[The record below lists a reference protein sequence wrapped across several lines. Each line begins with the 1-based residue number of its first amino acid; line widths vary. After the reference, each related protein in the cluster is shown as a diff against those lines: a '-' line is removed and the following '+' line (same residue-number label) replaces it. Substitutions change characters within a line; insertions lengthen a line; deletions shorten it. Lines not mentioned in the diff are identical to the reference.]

1 MMKNAMR
8 RVDEVGL
15 TFTQTNHSPP
25 PTASGSDVVFF
36 PLPVQPADNMT
47 RREMILVVDDE
58 PAILA
63 VMRIALEKSGFQV
76 VVAGN
81 GAEALAKF
89 EVMHDKIRV
98 LITDMAMPGM
108 NGLDLIRT
116 IRELN
121 DTVEI
126 VATTGMT
133 TMDQMQ
139 AIREAGVIH
148 VLSKPCG
155 SRQLLEMVR
164 KFFPKP

>member
-1 MMKNAMR
+1 
-8 RVDEVGL
+8 
-15 TFTQTNHSPP
+15 
-25 PTASGSDVVFF
+25 
-36 PLPVQPADNMT
+36 
-47 RREMILVVDDE
+47 
-58 PAILA
+58 
-63 VMRIALEKSGFQV
+63 
-76 VVAGN
+76 
-81 GAEALAKF
+81 
-89 EVMHDKIRV
+89 
-98 LITDMAMPGM
+98 MAMPGM